1 MARFRVDSTS
11 TRRLG
16 APVALSGVA
25 LRLSEGQGRLGTDQ
39 AGERDLATG
48 SRITIGYRRI
58 TDSERGRNAF
68 TLHLPTVPNRPDC

>member
-1 MARFRVDSTS
+1 MARFRVDSIG

-16 APVALSGVA
+16 VPAALPGAAP
-25 LRLSEGQGRLGTDQ
+25 RLSEGQGRLGTVQ

-58 TDSERGRNAF
+58 TDSERGRNAL
-68 TLHLPTVPNRPDC
+68 TLHLPTAPNRPDC